1 MCLAKTAACPGA
13 GYKSGLECAP
23 FQKWGGV
30 LFYGEGMEIVEHGL
44 YLVKDEYF
52 QRFPSKTWMWNK
64 KEQRP
69 HYYAVKI
76 EDLLWMVPMS
86 TKTEKYKEKISKV
99 EGKHGKGNCVYYH
112 TGVIAGI
119 ERAFIISGM
128 LPVTPEY
135 IAKTYDVNQKP
146 YVVQD
151 KRLNR
156 QLRSKVIRYIRL
168 LEQGELKDQNNILQ
182 IRQTL
187 SK

>member
-1 MCLAKTAACPGA
+1 
-13 GYKSGLECAP
+13 
-23 FQKWGGV
+23 
-30 LFYGEGMEIVEHGL
+30 MEIVEHGL

-76 EDLLWMVPMS
+76 NDLLWMVPMS
-86 TKTEKYKEKISKV
+86 TKTEKYKEKITK
-99 EGKHGKGNCVYYH
+99 EEEKHGKGNCVYYH

-128 LPVTPEY
+128 LPITSEY
-135 IAKTYDVNQKP
+135 IAKTYDVDHRP
-146 YVVQD
+146 YIVQD
-151 KRLNR
+151 KRLKR
-156 QLRSKVIRYIRL
+156 QLRSKVMRYIRL
-168 LEQGELKDQNNILQ
+168 LEQGKLKDQNNVLQ
-182 IRQTL
+182 IRKTL